1 MTNNIRIEEDLL
13 GMREVPADAYY
24 GVHTLRAIENFYI
37 SNNKISDIPE
47 FVRGMVMVKKA
58 AALANKELQTIPRN
72 VANTIISACDEVL
85 NNGRCMDQ
93 FPIDVYQGGWHLG
106 KHEHQR
112 SAGQYWPRVDGA
124 SERRVSVPQ
133 SE

>member
-1 MTNNIRIEEDLL
+1 MSNNIRIEEDLL
-13 GMREVPADAYY
+13 GTREVPADAYY

-58 AALANKELQTIPRN
+58 AAMANKELQTIPKS
-72 VANTIISACDEVL
+72 VANAIIAACDEVL
-85 NNGRCMDQ
+85 NNGKCMDRRLPGRRRY
-93 FPIDVYQGGWHLG
+93 FR

-112 SAGQYWPRVDGA
+112 SAGQYRSGTDG
-124 SERRVSVPQ
+124 SPER
-133 SE
+133 